1 MAKHL
6 KCLMVVA
13 LLCVFGAANAQH
25 QLGNSRISGDFGFNG
40 MYYIPDSLIGAEKV
54 DSKVRANAFINL
66 LYSNG
71 GFSAGVRYEYY
82 QFPLIDFEKIDYKG
96 QGIRYFFADYKNQFI
111 QVTAGNFYEQ
121 FGNGLSLR
129 AYEDRQLGIDNSLLG
144 ARIKLTPYRG
154 ITIKGVWGIERLNFE
169 SYNGR
174 KDFVRGIDGEI
185 NFGEMIPK
193 INDKGFIAS
202 IGASF
207 VSKFE
212 KADEEINNLLVA
224 DTNFTNFDA
233 LHRAG
238 TTSTLLGVIP
248 TDKIPQNVPVWA
260 TRLTFGYK
268 GFRLDGEYAQKVNDP
283 NITNDF
289 IYKNGQSLFLSAT
302 YSMKGFGVAA
312 SFIRADN
319 MDFRSQRMQKTNSLL
334 YINNIPAINRQY
346 SYQLISNYSFA
357 SQPNSQIGAQLQI
370 NYQIP
375 KKTKIG
381 GKYGT
386 DLTFNYSRFHNT
398 EQKIGAPS
406 ECGTISGTEG
416 YTSSFFKFGPD
427 LLYQDI
433 GFEISRRLT
442 KQWKLILAYNY
453 ITYNLELMQGH
464 EGIMR
469 GHLVAADLSWKVTP
483 KHALRLEAQHLYTKD
498 DKGSWVYGML
508 EYSITPHWF
517 ISVGD
522 QYNYGNSNPDMR
534 LHYYNVAGAYVW
546 NTTRIALNFGKT
558 QEGILCIGGVCR
570 AVPASYGV
578 GLSITTSF

>member
-1 MAKHL
+1 MTKIL
-6 KCLMVVA
+6 RFLTVVLLMLA
-13 LLCVFGAANAQH
+13 IGKITAQH
-25 QLGNSRISGDFGFNG
+25 QIGNSRISGDFGFNG

-82 QFPLIDFEKIDYKG
+82 QFPLLDFEKINYKG
-96 QGIRYFFADYKNQFI
+96 QGVKYFFADYKNDFI
-111 QVTAGNFYEQ
+111 QVTAGNYYEQ
-121 FGNGLSLR
+121 FGNGLALR

-144 ARIKLTPYRG
+144 ARVKVTPYKG
-154 ITIKGVWGIERLNFE
+154 ICIKGVWGIERMNFD
-169 SYNGR
+169 SYIGR
-174 KDFVRGIDGEI
+174 NDFVRGIDGEVSL
-185 NFGEMIPK
+185 GEIIPQMQE
-193 INDKGFIAS
+193 KGFMTN

-207 VSKFE
+207 VSKYE
-212 KADEEINNLLVA
+212 KATDNI
-224 DTNFTNFDA
+224 NFTITDSTSSSIDA
-233 LHRAG
+233 R
-238 TTSTLLGVIP
+238 IP
-248 TDKIPQNVPVWA
+248 VDKIPQNVPIWA
-260 TRLTFGYK
+260 VRASFGYK
-268 GFRLDGEYAQKVNDP
+268 GFRFDGEYAQKMNDP
-283 NITNDF
+283 NVTNGF
-289 IYKNGQSLFLSAT
+289 IYKKGDALFLSAT
-302 YSMKGFGVAA
+302 YSMKGFGIAA

-346 SYQLISNYSFA
+346 SYQLIGNYSFA
-357 SQPNSQIGAQLQI
+357 SQPNSQIGAQLQV

-375 KKTKIG
+375 KKTALG

-386 DLTFNYSRFHNT
+386 DLTFNFSRFHNT
-398 EQKIGAPS
+398 DQQAVAEAVAN
-406 ECGTISGTEG
+406 GTMTGTDG

-433 GFEISRRLT
+433 GLEISHRFT
-442 KQWKLILAYNY
+442 KQWKLIMAYNF
-453 ITYNLELMQGH
+453 ITYNIEKLQGH
-464 EGIMR
+464 EGMMR
-469 GHLVAADLSWKVTP
+469 GHLVAADLQYKITT

-498 DKGSWVYGML
+498 DKGSWLYGML
-508 EYSITPHWF
+508 EYSISPKWF

-522 QYNYGNSNPDMR
+522 QWNYGNADPIMR
-534 LHYYNVAGAYVW
+534 LHYFNIAGAFVW

-570 AVPASYGV
+570 SVPASYGV